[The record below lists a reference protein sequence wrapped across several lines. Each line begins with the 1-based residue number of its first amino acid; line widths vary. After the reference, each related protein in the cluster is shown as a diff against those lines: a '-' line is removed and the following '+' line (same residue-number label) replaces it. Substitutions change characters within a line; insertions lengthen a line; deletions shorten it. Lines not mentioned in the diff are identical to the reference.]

1 MGDIKRIVA
10 DNINKLRTEKHI
22 TQMELAEKLNYSD
35 KAVSKWERAESIPD
49 VAVLKQIGEIFGVSV
64 DYLLSTHDEEETPPV
79 YRAEKAEVNY
89 VVVSLIAVI
98 GIWTIALFLFFLLK
112 WILAKAVWEIFVYAL
127 PVTFIAM
134 LVFHSLWGKRK
145 FLNFWIVSA
154 LMWSILAVIYVS
166 LLWLNLWQLF
176 ILGITAEIL
185 IFLSFKVRKKGK
197 K

>member
-1 MGDIKRIVA
+1 MSDIKRIVA

-49 VAVLKQIGEIFGVSV
+49 VTVLKQIGEIFGVSV
-64 DYLLSTHDEEETPPV
+64 DYLLTTHDGEETPPV
-79 YRAEKAEVNY
+79 YRAEKTEVNY

-112 WILAKAVWEIFVYAL
+112 WILAKSVWEIFVYAL

>member
-1 MGDIKRIVA
+1 MSDIKRIVA

-49 VAVLKQIGEIFGVSV
+49 VTVLKQIGEIFGVSV

-79 YRAEKAEVNY
+79 YRAEKTEVNY

-98 GIWTIALFLFFLLK
+98 GIWTVALFLFFLLK
-112 WILAKAVWEIFVYAL
+112 WILAKSVWEIFVYAL

>member
-1 MGDIKRIVA
+1 MSDIKRIVA

-49 VAVLKQIGEIFGVSV
+49 VTVLKQIGEVFGVSV
-64 DYLLSTHDEEETPPV
+64 DYLLTTHDGEEAPPV

-112 WILAKAVWEIFVYAL
+112 WILAKSVWKIFVYAL

>member
-1 MGDIKRIVA
+1 MSDIKRIVA

-49 VAVLKQIGEIFGVSV
+49 VTVLKQIGEIFGVSV

-79 YRAEKAEVNY
+79 YRAEKTEVNY

-98 GIWTIALFLFFLLK
+98 GIWTVALFLFFLLK

>member
-1 MGDIKRIVA
+1 MSDIKRIVA

-64 DYLLSTHDEEETPPV
+64 DYLLTTHDGEETPPV
-79 YRAEKAEVNY
+79 YRAEKNEVNY

-98 GIWTIALFLFFLLK
+98 GIWTVALFLFFLLK

>member
-1 MGDIKRIVA
+1 MSDIKRIVA

-22 TQMELAEKLNYSD
+22 TQMELSEKLNYSD

-49 VAVLKQIGEIFGVSV
+49 VTVLKQIGEIFGVSV

-79 YRAEKAEVNY
+79 YRAEKTEVNY

-98 GIWTIALFLFFLLK
+98 GIWTVALFLFFLLK
-112 WILAKAVWEIFVYAL
+112 WILAKSVWEIFVYAL

-166 LLWLNLWQLF
+166 
-176 ILGITAEIL
+176 

>member
-1 MGDIKRIVA
+1 MSDIKRIVA

-49 VAVLKQIGEIFGVSV
+49 VTVLKQIGEIFGVSV

-79 YRAEKAEVNY
+79 YRAEKTEVNY